1 MRRHLRDFVRY
12 AGVGAAA
19 TAAHYAL
26 LAFLVERAHWHAPL
40 AAALGATLGAQV
52 AFVGN
57 RAFTFAHRGPWLSA
71 WWRFQLTA
79 VLGAAVSATSVA
91 AGAAAGLHYLAAQVI
106 GTALALM
113 LTYSVNRRWSFGHR
127 PAP

>member
-1 MRRHLRDFVRY
+1 MRRHARDFLRY
-12 AGVGAAA
+12 ATVGATA

-26 LAFLVERAHWHAPL
+26 LATLVEWARWRAPP
-40 AAALGATLGAQV
+40 AAALGAVFGAQV

-57 RAFTFAHRGPWLSA
+57 RIFTFAHRGPWLQA
-71 WWRFQLTA
+71 WWRFQVTA
-79 VLGAAVSATSVA
+79 VLGAAVSAASVA
-91 AGAAAGLHYLAAQVI
+91 AGEAAGLHYLAAQVI
-106 GTALALM
+106 GTGLALV

>member
-1 MRRHLRDFVRY
+1 MRRALRDFLRY
-12 AGVGAAA
+12 ASVGATA

-26 LAFLVERAHWHAPL
+26 LATLVERAHWHAPL

-57 RAFTFAHRGPWLSA
+57 RVFTFAHRGPWLAA
-71 WWRFQLTA
+71 WWRFQITA
-79 VLGAAVSATSVA
+79 VLGAAVSAASVA
-91 AGAAAGLHYLAAQVI
+91 AGEAAGLHYLAAQAV
-106 GTALALM
+106 GTALALV